1 MLIFIG
7 LVLLVIYL
15 VGFIKGGWFKN
26 TSKEIKEFS
35 ELHES
40 GGMADMSETEQAKIG
55 LKMVAKALGNLAFSI
70 TTMFLLICFFIGA
83 LSVDT
88 LLIPTVF
95 MLAYFIY
102 GIVRPIVSESYREK
116 IKKKDLSVTSS
127 KAQFKRGLMLVYIL
141 YILILLIV

>member
-26 TSKEIKEFS
+26 TSKEINEYQ
-35 ELHES
+35 ELYNS
-40 GGMADMSETEQAKIG
+40 GGMEDMSETEQAKIG
-55 LKMVAKALGNLAFSI
+55 LKMLTKSIGNLAFAII
-70 TTMFLLICFFIGA
+70 TMVLLICFFIGA

-88 LLIPTVF
+88 LLIPTVL

-116 IKKKDLSVTSS
+116 NKKKDLSVTSS
-127 KAQFKRGLMLVYIL
+127 KAQFKRGLMLVYIF
-141 YILILLIV
+141 YILVLLIV